1 MREDPGTRSRHPEAA
16 AQRPSK
22 DLDTGRRPSRLASL
36 APHGDGERSLA
47 RRRASVLEDSA
58 DNPNAALEYEIAR
71 EKAVS
76 LGRLGRRLEA
86 ALAALQAFDKSHA
99 RARHSSE
106 REALLAEAGTLLW
119 HFIVQREACGLS
131 DSARVMQ
138 DYAVPNEVRA
148 RMGVFPNR
156 RR

>member
-1 MREDPGTRSRHPEAA
+1 MSEA
-16 AQRPSK
+16 SK
-22 DLDTGRRPSRLASL
+22 LSSVV
-36 APHGDGERSLA
+36 
-47 RRRASVLEDSA
+47 RRRSSVLEDSA

-86 ALAALQAFDKSHA
+86 VLAALQAFDASDA
-99 RARHSSE
+99 RPRRSGE

-119 HFIVQREACGLS
+119 HFIVQREACGLR

-138 DYAVPNEVRA
+138 DYRVPNEVRA
-148 RMGVFPNR
+148 RMGVFPRNR
-156 RR
+156 RT